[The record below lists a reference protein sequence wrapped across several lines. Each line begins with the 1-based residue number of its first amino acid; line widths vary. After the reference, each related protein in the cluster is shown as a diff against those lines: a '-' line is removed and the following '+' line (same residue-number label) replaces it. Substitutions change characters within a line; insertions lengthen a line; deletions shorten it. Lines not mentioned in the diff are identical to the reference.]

1 MNIVTKFLFCFLL
14 LSSLASC
21 GSYYNF
27 DKLYAKQDYKQA
39 YQVLKNS
46 GDTGLPSYQERELKV
61 VFKLALQGNPVYLPI
76 LDATL
81 SKPTP
86 KNMTNWD
93 SLARA
98 WIRFLSA
105 STELDFQNVV
115 VMIPQKPIKDS
126 SIEQLKLIIYTH
138 SLLRLKRYQEVIATL
153 KISSHTKNSSDLLY
167 IKGVAEYQMDL
178 LEESEKSLVSLIK
191 ISSNPTLKSFGYF
204 YLGSIKEKEEKYDEA
219 EDCYMKA
226 WDLNPKNAELNFRL
240 GKILQKKSYSDLHS
254 RFYRASLRLNEN
266 MAESWYYLNMQ

>member
-1 MNIVTKFLFCFLL
+1 
-14 LSSLASC
+14 
-21 GSYYNF
+21 
-27 DKLYAKQDYKQA
+27 
-39 YQVLKNS
+39 
-46 GDTGLPSYQERELKV
+46 
-61 VFKLALQGNPVYLPI
+61 
-76 LDATL
+76 
-81 SKPTP
+81 
-86 KNMTNWD
+86 
-93 SLARA
+93 
-98 WIRFLSA
+98 
-105 STELDFQNVV
+105 
-115 VMIPQKPIKDS
+115 
-126 SIEQLKLIIYTH
+126 
-138 SLLRLKRYQEVIATL
+138 
-153 KISSHTKNSSDLLY
+153 
-167 IKGVAEYQMDL
+167 MDL